1 MLFSMLEI
9 KSDVRCFTLAWLI
22 SSFFIC
28 PLHAAS
34 RSATLTL
41 KNGDRFGGQFLGY
54 SESKGLVWQHD
65 SVKGQMRVLANE
77 AAKLQ
82 LAAVSVTNSISNL
95 ARVQFTNGDE
105 LAIGLSD
112 LNPERLTVETWFAG
126 RLKVQRERLKWLI
139 PGGEGGILYSGP
151 EGIRGWGAALMGVIL
166 GDDGIDVGGIVVNE
180 VMPESPAF
188 KSGMQIGDIV
198 THINGKAFQ
207 DRAAMIRCVKEHKV
221 GDKLKVKVMR
231 GDAPKELE
239 VGLAALHWR
248 FENGALVTNSL
259 GSMIGRE
266 LKWPS
271 QSDLSFDFAWASMPA
286 MDVIVCAD
294 KVREYNAM
302 NGYKIRIYQ
311 NYAHLYRNSSPDG
324 VSYNATSLGTATL
337 RWPSSRK
344 VKIRLLMDKKKATVS
359 MLLDGKL
366 VKTWR
371 DPNGFIGGGGALG
384 FNPQLAGK
392 MEISSIQLKSW
403 NGQIPSSGNG
413 FSAVAGRM
421 DQVQFSN
428 GDNLSGSII
437 SIKDDNLSVKTAFAE
452 VPVPLGKVSSIVFA
466 GSSKREEEKTTG
478 AKFTLGGIGRITGSL
493 IEWNERKV
501 RIKSPLFGDIEVHPT
516 VITSIVFR

>member
-1 MLFSMLEI
+1 MLEL
-9 KSDVRCFTLAWLI
+9 KSVVRCFILAWMI
-22 SSFFIC
+22 SFSFIWALQGA
-28 PLHAAS
+28 P
-34 RSATLTL
+34 RPATLTL
-41 KNGDRFGGQFLGY
+41 KNGDRFGGRFLGY
-54 SESKGLVWQHD
+54 NENKGLVWQHE
-65 SVKGQMRVLANE
+65 SVKGEMRVIAIE
-77 AAKLQ
+77 AARLQ
-82 LAAVSVTNSISNL
+82 LAAVSVTNSISNS
-95 ARVQFTNGDE
+95 ARVHFTNGDE
-105 LAIGLSD
+105 LAISLSD
-112 LNPERLTVETWFAG
+112 LNPEVLTVETWFAG
-126 RLKVQRERLKWLI
+126 KLKVQREYLKWLI
-139 PGGEGGILYSGP
+139 PGGDGGILYSGP

-166 GDDGIDVGGIVVNE
+166 GDDGIEVGGIVVNE

-207 DRAAMIRCVKEHKV
+207 DRAAMIRHVKGHKV

-248 FENGALVTNSL
+248 FENGALVTNSV

-266 LKWPS
+266 LKWPK
-271 QSDLSFDFAWASMPA
+271 QSDLSFDFVWGNMPA
-286 MDVIVCAD
+286 MDVIICAD

-311 NYAHLYRNSSPDG
+311 NYAHLYRNTSPDG

-344 VKIRLLMDKKKATVS
+344 VKVRLLVDKKKATVS

-371 DPNGFIGGGGALG
+371 DANGFVGGGGALG

-392 MEISSIQLKSW
+392 MEISSIQLKGW
-403 NGQIPSSGNG
+403 NGQIPNSGNAL
-413 FSAVAGRM
+413 SVVAGRV
-421 DQVQFSN
+421 DQIQFSN
-428 GDNLSGSII
+428 GDNLSGSIV
-437 SIKDDNLSVKTAFAE
+437 SIKDDNVSVKTPFAE
-452 VPVPLGKVSSIVFA
+452 VPVPMGKVSAIVFA
-466 GSSKREEEKTTG
+466 GSNGGGEKKVSG
-478 AKFTLGGIGRITGSL
+478 AQFVLGGIGRITGNM
-493 IEWNERKV
+493 IEWNEQKV
-501 RIKSPLFGDIEVHPT
+501 RIKSPLFGDIEVDPA